1 VRFAALAIVTVLSGC
16 NNLLGITDPSAA
28 APTDGDMGSDMGGSD
43 GSDGGPNQKPTVSI
57 TTPANGTTV
66 ASLVTVAANA
76 TDPDGS
82 VASVKFD
89 LPDGSSITDSTPP
102 YSTTWNSMTVADG
115 NGRQITATATD
126 NEGATAMS
134 MATIRVQNLS
144 CIDGTFNAA
153 GLPLAIPDN
162 DPTGI
167 TSNNAVAGNGNV
179 GTLSLSLHITHTFS
193 GDLIVTLVAPG
204 GASFVVRNRQG
215 GATADIAIVDQAVT
229 TFNGMPA
236 AGTWKLQISDAAA
249 SDVGTLDTWS
259 LKIVGVCQ

>member
-1 VRFAALAIVTVLSGC
+1 VRFAALAIVAVLSGC
-16 NNLLGITDPSAA
+16 NSLLGITDPSAA
-28 APTDGDMGSDMGGSD
+28 APTDGMGSDMGGSD
-43 GSDGGPNQKPTVSI
+43 GSDAGPNQKPAVSI

-76 TDPDGS
+76 TDADGTI
-82 VASVKFD
+82 ANVKFD
-89 LPDGSSITDSTPP
+89 LPDGSTITDTTPP

-126 NEGATAMS
+126 NEGATATS
-134 MATIRVQNLS
+134 MATFRVQNLS

-162 DPTGI
+162 NTTGI
-167 TSNNAVAGNGNV
+167 ESTNAVAGNGNV

-204 GASFVVRNRQG
+204 GASFPVRNRQG
-215 GATADIAIVDQAVT
+215 GATPDIVIVDQAIA

-236 AGTWKLQISDAAA
+236 AGTWKLQVADAAA
-249 SDVGTLDTWS
+249 SDVGTLDSWS